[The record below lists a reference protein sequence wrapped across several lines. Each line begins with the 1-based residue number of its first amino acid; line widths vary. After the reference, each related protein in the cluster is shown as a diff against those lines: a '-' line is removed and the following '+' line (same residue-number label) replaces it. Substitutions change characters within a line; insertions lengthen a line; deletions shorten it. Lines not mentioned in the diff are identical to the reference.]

1 MTALGN
7 VLVIDDEDGI
17 RFSLKGILED
27 EGFAVTE
34 ADNGEAGL
42 ELLEGGDSADL
53 VFLDIWLPG
62 LDGLAV
68 LERMKQVRPDLPV
81 VMISGHGTIET
92 AVAALK
98 KGAFDFIEKP
108 LSLEKVVLAAQKALE
123 FAQLKREN
131 LALRQT
137 LAGQAEVHLTGESPA
152 MRELKEQI
160 GQVAPTDAWVLIT
173 GENGTGK
180 EIAARLLH
188 AQSRRAGQ
196 PLVAVNCAA
205 IPEELIESELF
216 GHERGAFTGA
226 DRAQMGKF
234 ELADKGTLFLDEIGD
249 MSLKTQAKILRILQ
263 EQRFE
268 HVGGRKTIEVDVRVI
283 AATNKDLPAEIR
295 AGNFREDLY
304 YRLKVFPLAVP
315 PLRER
320 AADIPLLIEDFIGQL
335 ARRGGCKSA
344 RFTPEALAVLAA
356 YRWPGN
362 VRELKN
368 FVERMLI
375 IMNGRDVTPDKLPRE
390 ILAECRV
397 SAEGFAPA
405 ARPAQTVVP
414 VAPAGTFAPPS
425 TGLPPDAGYSAPAYA
440 ASGLAAPAAAGAPQS
455 PGVPAPPAGGCEDDP
470 LIPESF
476 PAGPL
481 DLKEARAAFEAKFLE
496 AKLHECGGNVS
507 RLAEVVGLDRSSL
520 YRKLKGY
527 GIMAE

>member
-1 MTALGN
+1 M
-7 VLVIDDEDGI
+7 
-17 RFSLKGILED
+17 
-27 EGFAVTE
+27 TE

-42 ELLEGGDSADL
+42 ERLEGGDGADL

-68 LERMKQVRPDLPV
+68 LERMKQTRPDLPV

-131 LALRQT
+131 LALRRT
-137 LAGQAEVHLTGESPA
+137 LAGPSEVRLTGESPA

-188 AQSRRAGQ
+188 AQSRRSGQ

-304 YRLKVFPLAVP
+304 YRLKVFPLMVP

-320 AADIPLLIEDFIGQL
+320 ALDIPLLIEDFIGQL
-335 ARRGGCKSA
+335 DRRGGCKRA
-344 RFTPEALAVLAA
+344 RFTPEALAVLEA

-405 ARPAQTVVP
+405 ARPAQTVAP
-414 VAPAGTFAPPS
+414 AAPAGTFVAAPTNPFPAAS
-425 TGLPPDAGYSAPAYA
+425 AVPASPAPAYA
-440 ASGLAAPAAAGAPQS
+440 ASGPAAPAFANGPQT
-455 PGVPAPPAGGCEDDP
+455 PGVSAPPVGGGEDDP

-481 DLKEARAAFEAKFLE
+481 DLKEVRAAFEAKFLE
-496 AKLHECGGNVS
+496 AKLREFGGNVS
-507 RLAEVVGLDRSSL
+507 KLAEAVGLDRSSL

-527 GIMAE
+527 GIQAE